1 MPLFGPKKILNASPA
16 QSITALNASPEMEF
30 YISSA
35 LNEQKEYNKA
45 RHYEAFVA
53 DVAIAETLHK
63 KRP

>member
-1 MPLFGPKKILNASPA
+1 
-16 QSITALNASPEMEF
+16 MEF

-53 DVAIAETLHK
+53 DVAIAETLYK